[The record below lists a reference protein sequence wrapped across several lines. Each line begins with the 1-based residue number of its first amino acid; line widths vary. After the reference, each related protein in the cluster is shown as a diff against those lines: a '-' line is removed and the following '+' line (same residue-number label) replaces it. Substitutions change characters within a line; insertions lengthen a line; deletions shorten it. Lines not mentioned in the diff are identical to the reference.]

1 VGLVLAVLWD
11 NEKSRFIVSGPF
23 DEEMPF
29 YYVIITDFKWWMDNE
44 LEIVDWMNRCLPR
57 GALHVRGMVIELD
70 NEEQTSLFLLRWQK

>member
-1 VGLVLAVLWD
+1 MGLVLAVLWD

-44 LEIVDWMNRCLPR
+44 LEIVDWMNRFLPR

-70 NEEQTSLFLLRWQK
+70 NEEQTSLFLLRWQQ